1 MHVIANSTWYNT
13 FHIYFGEKSM
23 DIVKIQSYFPI
34 YIGWSKK
41 LRCRGV
47 FALEDIKKDKIV
59 ETCPTIMI
67 PHASEEGRLQRH
79 AAGNLLDNYYY
90 DWDEKYWCLP
100 LGFGMLYN
108 HSYTPNMD
116 YVYDEKNKLIK
127 YVAIQDIQKD
137 DELTIN
143 YNGEPDDQT
152 SIDTWFNEYTGK
164 SFV

>member
-1 MHVIANSTWYNT
+1 
-13 FHIYFGEKSM
+13 M
-23 DIVKIQSYFPI
+23 DIVKVCSQFPI
-34 YIGWSKK
+34 YVGWSEK
-41 LRCRGV
+41 LSCRGV
-47 FALEDIKKDKIV
+47 FALEDIKKNQII

-67 PHASEEGRLQRH
+67 PHNSEEKRLSRH

-90 DWDEKYWCLP
+90 DWDKKSWCLP

-116 YVYDEKNKLIK
+116 YLYDTKNKHIQYIAIK
-127 YVAIQDIQKD
+127 DIQKD
-137 DELTIN
+137 EELTVN

-152 SIDTWFNEYTGK
+152 SIDTWFHEVSGK